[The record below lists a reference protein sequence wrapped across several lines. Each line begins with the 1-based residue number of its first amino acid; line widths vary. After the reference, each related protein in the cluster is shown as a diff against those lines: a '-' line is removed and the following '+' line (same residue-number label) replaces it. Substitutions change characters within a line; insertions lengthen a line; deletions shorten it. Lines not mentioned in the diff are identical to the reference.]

1 MNPIERRRFRTLVR
15 GMLPAP
21 FVYVAVAV
29 IYFALVDS
37 EPFFGAR
44 LATIVAV
51 VTGVTVP
58 AAALLVTANALATER
73 PPARLAQTLLLLAHA
88 PGIVGF
94 VLTVGADNLWYSLAL
109 GAQGFV
115 ILLAVRTR
123 LAQA

>member
-37 EPFFGAR
+37 EPFFGTR

-51 VTGVTVP
+51 IAGVTVP
-58 AAALLVTANALATER
+58 AAALLVTANAIATER

>member
-1 MNPIERRRFRTLVR
+1 MNPIERRRFQMLVR

-29 IYFALVDS
+29 VYFAMVDS
-37 EPFFGAR
+37 EPFFGTR

-51 VTGVTVP
+51 ATGIAVP
-58 AAALLVTANALATER
+58 VASLLVTANALASER

-94 VLTVGADNLWYSLAL
+94 VLTVGADQLWYSLAL
-109 GAQGFV
+109 GVEGFG
-115 ILLAVRTR
+115 ILLVIRAR
-123 LAQA
+123 LGAS

>member
-37 EPFFGAR
+37 EPFFGMR

-58 AAALLVTANALATER
+58 AAALLVTANAIATER

-94 VLTVGADNLWYSLAL
+94 VLTVGAGNLWYSLAL

-115 ILLAVRTR
+115 ILLAVRAR
-123 LAQA
+123 LAQT

>member
-115 ILLAVRTR
+115 ILLAVRAR

>member
-1 MNPIERRRFRTLVR
+1 MNPIERQRFQMLVR

-37 EPFFGAR
+37 EPFFGTR

-51 VTGVTVP
+51 VTGVAVP
-58 AAALLVTANALATER
+58 VVSLLVTANALASQR
-73 PPARLAQTLLLLAHA
+73 PPARLAQMLLMLAHA

-94 VLTVGADNLWYSLAL
+94 VLTVGADQLWYSLAL
-109 GAQGFV
+109 GAEGFA
-115 ILLAVRTR
+115 ILLLIRAR
-123 LAQA
+123 LGQA